1 MPLRRLTG
9 RIGFGLGMAF
19 MLVCFANTASADL
32 ITLANTATGF
42 NSPIGVDYHAPTNG
56 LVLSAN
62 YPTGNPNALDLVA
75 PNGMQSMFSSLSN
88 VGDEIY
94 LASPRTTANGFIA
107 GQVYTGD
114 GIAGQIVRIS
124 PDGSVVNQPWVTLP
138 GETGLLR
145 GGLHIDT
152 TGVWG
157 GDLIVATTAGNVWRV
172 NAAGVATKVGS
183 VGSAQTLEGV
193 VTVPNDPATY
203 GPWAGKILFGND
215 STALYTLD
223 TAGNLTTYLLGFSA
237 TENLNIPNAGETFY
251 GVDFAEGILKNA
263 NAGQWTPY
271 VGDVILGEE
280 NGRLWDIKWN
290 GLGFNETLLSAAVPQ
305 WEGATFA
312 PTTLPGV
319 VPEPSAL
326 VLLGT
331 ALSGLLASR
340 VRHALRR
347 R

>member
-1 MPLRRLTG
+1 ML
-9 RIGFGLGMAF
+9 AF
-19 MLVCFANTASADL
+19 AATASADL
-32 ITLANTATGF
+32 ITLGNTATGF

-75 PNGMQSMFSSLSN
+75 PNGVHSVFSSLSG

-94 LASPRTTANGFIA
+94 MASPRTSANGFIA

-114 GIAGQIVRIS
+114 GTAGQIVRIS
-124 PDGSVVNQPWVTLP
+124 PDGTTVNKPWVTLP

-145 GGLHIDT
+145 GGLHIDK

-193 VTVPNDPATY
+193 VTVPNDPVKY

-223 TAGNLTTYLLGFSA
+223 TMGNLTTYLLGFSQ

-251 GVDFAEGILKNA
+251 GVDFQEGILKNA
-263 NAGQWTPY
+263 DAGQWTPY
-271 VGDVILGEE
+271 VGDIIMGEE

-290 GLGFNETLLSAAVPQ
+290 GASFTSTLLSAAVPQ

-312 PTTLPGV
+312 PTNLPGV
-319 VPEPSAL
+319 VPEPSA
-326 VLLGT
+326 VILLGT
-331 ALSGLLASR
+331 VLGGLAATR
-340 VRHALRR
+340 LRR
-347 R
+347 RK